1 MVKRIYTD
9 INTEL
14 RKQAKSDF
22 QKNSFKL
29 MNSFVFEK
37 TMDNVR
43 NYRDIKTAATDGR
56 RNQFVPEPNHHMT
69 KCFSEDL
76 LAIC

>member
-1 MVKRIYTD
+1 MVKTIYTD

-22 QKNSFKL
+22 QKNSLKL

-43 NYRDIKTAATDGR
+43 NYRGIKTAATDGR
-56 RNQFVPEPNHHMT
+56 RNQLVPEPNHHMT
-69 KCFSEDL
+69 KWFSEDL